1 MPFQIGLDPMLNR
14 PCVQLAA
21 DPDSLIHNGAELLDR
36 LIKDIVSDQAATYVS
51 TLAGPPPGNDAAS
64 ETSIS
69 GPTAFSLD
77 RFVPLLE
84 ERVTTRNAKTR
95 GFLVSWLGTLD
106 SIPEIELITYL
117 PNFLDGL
124 LNFLRDEHTEV
135 RTATF
140 NILAEFLREVRDI
153 AEVQAER
160 DAERAKRKERK
171 AKRQSAE
178 AEKEAS
184 SPAASSP
191 TPQDETATSKS
202 ATPADTDASTAEAST
217 PDSQGE
223 DKSPSSEDANED
235 DEDYASDEGA
245 GLGSWMPGQGVLVR
259 HSEIVEILIQRML
272 DTDVDQSV
280 QAVCLRWLGEFL
292 HFAQPTILAFVPRLA
307 PIVLSA
313 LSHPIPSLRQ
323 LAEALNDDLYR
334 VIQELP
340 TPVQQPTSPE
350 ERSTEQPSAPQGHT
364 AQADKANKIPHL
376 IERVSKMPTPVSQ
389 SEPEAE
395 VPNEEPADPLDF
407 QATVT
412 ALAILLGAEE
422 EESRL
427 AALHWLSMLHQK
439 APNRILSLEDGT
451 FPALLKTLSDASEDV
466 IRSDLQLLAQI
477 SSLGDEEYFNN
488 FMVNLVRLF
497 STDRSLLDQ
506 RGRLIVGQ
514 LCTSLNA
521 DIIFRTFAKILEDE
535 DVRTAFPTP
544 SWLQTDENAHRTW
557 NSPASWCRTSA
568 YSSLL
573 CLSSQNSESD

>member
-1 MPFQIGLDPMLNR
+1 MPPLLQQLTS
-14 PCVQLAA
+14 VQLAA

-51 TLAGPPPGNDAAS
+51 TLAGPPPGDDAAS
-64 ETSIS
+64 ASSIS

-84 ERVTTRNAKTR
+84 ERITTRNPKTR
-95 GFLVSWLGTLD
+95 SFLVAWLGTLD

-124 LNFLRDEHTEV
+124 LSFLRDEHTEV

-140 NILAEFLREVRDI
+140 NILAEFLREVREI

-160 DAERAKRKERK
+160 DAERAKR
-171 AKRQSAE
+171 RQRLLSKKKVQSE
-178 AEKEAS
+178 DT
-184 SPAASSP
+184 SPADKTPILNEEPVKQQESP
-191 TPQDETATSKS
+191 VTESEA
-202 ATPADTDASTAEAST
+202 TAEAST
-217 PDSQGE
+217 SASQMSKHQDSDEE
-223 DKSPSSEDANED
+223 D
-235 DEDYASDEGA
+235 DYASDEGA

-259 HSEIVEILIQRML
+259 HGEIVEILIQRML
-272 DTDVDQSV
+272 DPDVDQSV

-292 HFAQPTILAFVPRLA
+292 HFAQPTILSFVPRLA

-313 LSHPIPSLRQ
+313 LSHPVPSLRQ
-323 LAEALNDDLYR
+323 LAEALNDDLYH

-340 TPVQQPTSPE
+340 VPLPQTQ
-350 ERSTEQPSAPQGHT
+350 TEGGSEAAAPPSATSQQEKP
-364 AQADKANKIPHL
+364 NRIPHL
-376 IERVSKMPTPVSQ
+376 IERVSKMPTPTSQ
-389 SEPEAE
+389 PE
-395 VPNEEPADPLDF
+395 NEGPDPALEELADPLDF

-427 AALHWLSMLHQK
+427 AALHWLSMLHHK
-439 APNRILSLEDGT
+439 APNKVLSLEDGT
-451 FPALLKTLSDASEDV
+451 FPALLKTLSDPSEDV

-488 FMVNLVRLF
+488 FMINLVRLF
-497 STDRSLLDQ
+497 STDRSLLEQ

-514 LCTSLNA
+514 LSTSLNA
-521 DIIFRTFAKILEDE
+521 EVIFRTFAKILEDE
-535 DVRTAFPTP
+535 EVCPGVHSIMVA
-544 SWLQTDENAHRTW
+544 
-557 NSPASWCRTSA
+557 
-568 YSSLL
+568 
-573 CLSSQNSESD
+573 